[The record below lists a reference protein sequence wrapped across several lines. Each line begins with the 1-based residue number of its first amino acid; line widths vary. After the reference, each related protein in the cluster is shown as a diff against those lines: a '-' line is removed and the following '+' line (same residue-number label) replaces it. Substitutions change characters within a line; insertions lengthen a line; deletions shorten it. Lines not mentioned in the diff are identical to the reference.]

1 MPLIKCPM
9 CDKDISPNALFCPNC
24 GEPMNNKKIES
35 ETNSFPNLPL
45 DLSIGKQ
52 IVNWGYDAAINGV
65 YQSNGTM
72 EDRIPEGKIS
82 VLLHQYGIKIC
93 GRFFMEIL
101 SLHNSQ
107 IENITEISQNE
118 LKDKST
124 IGRAV
129 LGGVLLGG
137 LGAII
142 GGMSG
147 IGAKNTKKYYLII
160 NYWDVQSKTLKSIS
174 IGCDSSSKRFIE
186 RFNKQKNQ

>member
-9 CDKDISPNALFCPNC
+9 CEKEISPNAQFCPNC
-24 GEPMNNKKIES
+24 GEPMNSVKIDDVDDK
-35 ETNSFPNLPL
+35 FPNLPL

-52 IVNWGYDAAINGV
+52 IVNWGYDAAVSGF
-65 YQSNGTM
+65 YQNNGTI
-72 EDRIPEGKIS
+72 EDNIPEGKIS
-82 VLLHQYGIKIC
+82 VLLHQHGIKIC

-101 SLHNSQ
+101 NLHNSQ

-147 IGAKNTKKYYLII
+147 IGTKNVKRYYLII
-160 NYWDVQSKTLKSIS
+160 NYWDIKSKSLKSIS
-174 IGCDSSSKRFIE
+174 IGCDSSSKRFID
-186 RFNKQKNQ
+186 RFNRQKNQ